1 MPDTFTESSYNGA
14 PIIKILT
21 GINHKTGEEYWFS
34 FGVAKAKAILEHI
47 GEIENWVI
55 KQEEKGGRRS

>member
-1 MPDTFTESSYNGA
+1 MPDTFTESSYNGN
-14 PIIKILT
+14 PTIKILT
-21 GINHKTGEEYWFS
+21 GINSKTGEEYWFS
-34 FGVAKAKAILEHI
+34 FGLAKAKAILEHI

>member
-1 MPDTFTESSYNGA
+1 MPDTFKESSYNGK
-14 PIIKILT
+14 PTLSLLT
-21 GINHKTGEEYWFS
+21 GINSKTGEEYWFS
-34 FGVAKAKAILEHI
+34 FGLAKAKAILEHI

>member
-1 MPDTFTESSYNGA
+1 MPDTCKESSYNGN
-14 PIIKILT
+14 PTLSLLT
-21 GINHKTGEEYWFS
+21 GINSKSGEEYWFS
-34 FGVAKAKAILEHI
+34 FGLSKAKAILDHV